1 MKYLAILRGG
11 GAQTGPTPYIP
22 FVGRPVSRRIELECD
37 NPLSSRVTRLLLPFL
52 SFLPPPSFHP
62 AKTIARARDTWSV
75 DDRDRST
82 FLPSPPFFTGFDR
95 SIRRPHLAPLGGNAA
110 WKRKTAGWK
119 SKSTSHRG
127 GGGEQSGCGL
137 SRAKIDDR

>member
-11 GAQTGPTPYIP
+11 ALKRGPPPI
-22 FVGRPVSRRIELECD
+22 F
-37 NPLSSRVTRLLLPFL
+37 PLSADPLAVESSWNAITPCRRASRVSSCL
-52 SFLPPPSFHP
+52 SSPSFHP
-62 AKTIARARDTWSV
+62 TKTIARARDTWSV

-119 SKSTSHRG
+119 SKSTSHRER
-127 GGGEQSGCGL
+127 GEAERLRIKSCEN
-137 SRAKIDDR
+137 